1 MKIEY
6 CDHTGLLFVNKVAIA
21 AEMLAYINN
30 IIVYDPQFNCSVIIN
45 DIVNE
50 ASVTIGKEELD
61 EIDKYILTDNL
72 TLASDSDFEHINFNF
87 NLN

>member
-1 MKIEY
+1 MKIEFSEE
-6 CDHTGLLFVNKVAIA
+6 TGLLFVNGVAIA

-30 IIVYDPQFNCSVIIN
+30 VIVYSPQFNCSVNIN
-45 DIVNE
+45 DNVNE
-50 ASVTIGKEELD
+50 TKVTIGKEELD

-72 TLASDSDFEHINFNF
+72 TLASDCDFEHIDFNF

>member
-1 MKIEY
+1 MKIEFSEE
-6 CDHTGLLFVNKVAIA
+6 TGLLFVNGVAIA

-30 IIVYDPQFNCSVIIN
+30 VIVYNPQFNCSVNIN
-45 DIVNE
+45 DNVNE
-50 ASVTIGKEELD
+50 TKVTIGKEELD

-72 TLASDSDFEHINFNF
+72 TLASDSDFEYIDFNI